1 MLTFACAAWCE
12 SPKRTNAAHSPEV
25 RGSHGKCCPYSF
37 FRGCIFNPCLYAPS
51 KIIEPRNVMQEKTQ
65 KLREIITENLRIQRH
80 SESVEYVDTD
90 SFILD
95 LKAKQ
100 NHTIFAR
107 RGCGKTLLMFKS
119 AEATSDDVRTIYLNC
134 EDFKRHSFPDV
145 LLVILESVFLELRQ
159 NCTGWFGRKKR
170 LKEILSEV
178 IADIDEIK
186 KKPDEQSKSVS
197 VEAERSKGTGRAG
210 NASTEFDG
218 LNLGIKSDRSTT
230 ASLRVEQTFQE
241 HQSKLKDLDKKL
253 PEYKRKIREF
263 FRISGKVKFVFIQ
276 LDDLYH
282 LERVHQAFVVDY
294 VHRLC
299 KDLPMFFK
307 IATLRHASTL
317 YVDRNGQPFGAQE
330 RHDFQPVSI
339 DYDFGNFSKT
349 RRRNFEILKGFG
361 SQAGMDEEEV
371 SELFKGEGF
380 SRLVM
385 AGGGVPRD
393 VMSLFL
399 EILPEATRD
408 GGKIGKDEVRISS
421 RSNFERRIEELKQDS
436 QDSEQDGLMKGIYLI
451 RSFCLDRKT
460 NVFNVSEEVLKKSD
474 QVRGLMYRLL
484 DYRII
489 HNCGSALTHKSQQ
502 GTYQAFAI
510 DIGCYA
516 HLRKLS
522 GRFNEIDVSD
532 RQAKDKMRSAPILTV
547 DWLSDNVSK
556 LPETGIEEALLN
568 QD

>member
-1 MLTFACAAWCE
+1 
-12 SPKRTNAAHSPEV
+12 
-25 RGSHGKCCPYSF
+25 
-37 FRGCIFNPCLYAPS
+37 
-51 KIIEPRNVMQEKTQ
+51 MQDKSQ
-65 KLREIITENLRIQRH
+65 KLREIITENLRIQRN

-119 AEATSDDVRTIYLNC
+119 AEATSEDVKTIYLNC

-145 LLVILESVFLELRQ
+145 LLVILESVFLELKQ

-170 LKEILSEV
+170 LREILSEV
-178 IADIDEIK
+178 IADIEKINK
-186 KKPDEQSKSVS
+186 QPDEQTKSVS
-197 VEAERSKGTGRAG
+197 VEAARGKSKGREVS
-210 NASTEFDG
+210 ASGEYEG
-218 LNLGIKSDRSTT
+218 LNLGIRSDRSAT
-230 ASLRVEQTFQE
+230 ASLRVEQTFEE

-263 FRISGKVKFVFIQ
+263 FEISSKVKFVFIQ

-282 LERVHQAFVVDY
+282 LDRVHQAFVVDY

-339 DYDFGNFSKT
+339 DYDFGDFAKT
-349 RRRNFEILKGFG
+349 RRRNLDILTGFG
-361 SQAGMDEEEV
+361 KQASMSAGEV
-371 SELFKGEGF
+371 NDLFKGEGF

-399 EILPEATRD
+399 EILPQATRD

-436 QDSEQDGLMKGIYLI
+436 QDYEQEGLLKGIYLI
-451 RSFCLDRKT
+451 REFCLDRKT
-460 NVFNVSEEVLKKSD
+460 NVFNVSEEVLKRND

-489 HNCGSALTHKSQQ
+489 HNCGSALTHKSQE

-547 DWLSDNVSK
+547 AWLSDNVSNV
-556 LPETGIEEALLN
+556 PEIGVEEALLD